1 MNILFSFLP
10 KPEQQANLI
19 ERFPHVKFY
28 FQKPFDEETLRNAE
42 VFVTYGEDINASH
55 LEAADRLKWIMVA
68 SAGLEKMPLK
78 EIASRNILVTN
89 VRGIHKIP
97 MAESILAH
105 ILSIKK
111 SLPIIAQNQRNSIW
125 SKKVYS
131 SELYGSTALILG
143 PGAIGG
149 EVGRILQAFGV
160 HTIGC
165 NRSGEPSDFMDDMT
179 SFSELKRALP
189 KADFVISILPS
200 TVETKNLLT
209 NEHFHCMKP
218 TAIFMNFGR
227 GDVVKEEVL
236 LQALQNNY
244 IAYAVLDVFESEP
257 LKEDHP
263 FWKMENVVVSP
274 HVSSHS
280 SQYIVRALDIFT
292 ENLTKWLDEDPSLIN
307 VIDLERGY

>member
-19 ERFPHVKFY
+19 QRFPHEKFY
-28 FQKPFDEETLRNAE
+28 FQKPFDEETLRNADI
-42 VFVTYGEDINASH
+42 FVTYGEDLNVSH
-55 LEAADRLKWIMVA
+55 IELADRLKWIMVA

-97 MAESILAH
+97 MAESIVAH

-111 SLPIIAQNQRNSIW
+111 SLPIIAQNQRDSLW
-125 SKKVYS
+125 SKKVSS
-131 SELYGSTALILG
+131 SELFDSTALILG

-165 NRSGEPSDFMDDMT
+165 NRSGEQADFMNEMV
-179 SFSELKRALP
+179 SFSYLKKALP
-189 KADFVISILPS
+189 KADIVISILPS
-200 TVETKNLLT
+200 TVETRNLLT
-209 NEHFHCMKP
+209 SEHFHCMKR

-236 LQALQNNY
+236 LQALQNNC
-244 IAYAVLDVFESEP
+244 IAYTVLDVFENEP

-280 SQYIVRALDIFT
+280 SQYVVRALDIFT
-292 ENLTKWLDEDPSLIN
+292 ENLTKWLNGDTSFKN